1 MQIPLGHT
9 SGIYWH
15 FMETEIILSLCTFCD
30 AGISLSW
37 IQRWIWVTLFV
48 LWRWNFFRLEWEFLA
63 FSLMMANV
71 GISSF
76 LLMQLLM
83 KFLQPHFSANN
94 FALNKTPLAII
105 TICPALNKA
114 STLPGET
121 LKEPKLAGGND
132 LSNSTCFSKIF
143 FLKIRRWCLLWFQTW
158 NCLTFIHNI

>member
-15 FMETEIILSLCTFCD
+15 FMETEIILSLCTYCD

-94 FALNKTPLAII
+94 FALNKIPLAII

-121 LKEPKLAGGND
+121 LKEPKLAGGDD
-132 LSNSTCFSKIF
+132 LSNSTCFSKF
-143 FLKIRRWCLLWFQTW
+143 QNSQVVSALELL
-158 NCLTFIHNI
+158 NIYT